1 MLREKIE
8 IYITE
13 DDEAGVVDVS
23 IAALGVQL
31 WLACFDSRELAN
43 EFIKVMF
50 DKLRENAKFITEY
63 EVHNENTEVLL

>member
-1 MLREKIE
+1 MIREKIE

-50 DKLRENAKFITEY
+50 EALHSKAKFITEY
-63 EVHNENTEVLL
+63 EIL